1 MSQINESTI
10 ATPGVYVTEIP
21 SFPPSIAQVATAIPA
36 FVGYTEKAENLQP
49 GDLNLVPTRLSSMV
63 EYQQYFGNGPDP
75 GITEVDIDL
84 NNIVTAVK
92 RNATY
97 YMYDSIRMFF
107 LNGGSV
113 CYIVSIGEFPTP
125 PTPASY
131 DKTDFTNGLT
141 ALRKYDEPT
150 LLLFPDAVL
159 LPSAADLYYVQDQ
172 ALIQC
177 GDLQD
182 RFCILDLIEPANWD
196 AGVTDFRSGIGMGNL
211 NYGAAYAPYLKTNLG
226 LTVVYGN
233 LKGKIFQAGAPVD
246 LKIFTAVQA
255 TKDLIT
261 SMNNLILDTVTV
273 KNGVGGLLIPS
284 FLDLEE
290 KWVSLVNTYQNSI
303 DNTVSPPTDV
313 EGNFEPLITFLY
325 LLAQVVDIWA
335 APTGANRVLGDS
347 ASGGLKQDILNLITT
362 SLIATMTEVIAYDQG
377 ARDTFELHV
386 YYDSVART
394 ALLGTFHDGLWNN
407 IFHAAP
413 PPPNAS
419 IYVGP
424 TKPTQ
429 RMHAVPTFTTLFN
442 QLNKGVAQILSLLG
456 TYQVSY
462 EQTLL
467 QTHPVY
473 KQIINVVKNTGT
485 TLPPSGAIAGVYAS
499 VDATRG
505 VWKAPA
511 NVSLAGVTGL
521 THNIDDPGQG
531 TLNIDITAG
540 KSINAIRAFT
550 GKGILVWGART
561 LDGNSNDFRYIS
573 VRRFL
578 IMVEESVKMASMQFV
593 FEPNDGNT
601 WVRIRAMIENYL
613 TNLWRLG
620 ALAGS
625 KPEQSFYVKVG
636 LGQTMIFDDILNGK
650 MIIEVGL
657 APVRPAEFIILR
669 FSQIQQQA

>member
-36 FVGYTEKAENLQP
+36 FVGYTAQADNLQP
-49 GDLNLVPTRLSSMV
+49 GDLHLVPTRLSSMV
-63 EYQQYFGNGPDP
+63 EYQQYFGDGPDP
-75 GITEVDIDL
+75 GISEVDIDL
-84 NNIVTAVK
+84 NNIVTGVK

-113 CYIVSIGEFPTP
+113 CYIVSIGTFPTP
-125 PTPASY
+125 PAPPSY
-131 DKTDFTNGLT
+131 NKADFESGLDV
-141 ALRKYDEPT
+141 LRKYDEPT

-159 LPSAADLYYVQDQ
+159 LGADLYTVQDY
-172 ALIQC
+172 ALKQC

-182 RFCILDLIEPANWD
+182 RFCILDLLEPTTWAN
-196 AGVTDFRSGIGMGNL
+196 GVTDFRNNTGVENL

-226 LTVVYGN
+226 LSVVYGN
-233 LKGKIFQAGAPVD
+233 LQNKIYQVGSPID
-246 LKIFTAVQA
+246 LKNFTTSTDAQN
-255 TKDLIT
+255 LIT
-261 SMNNLILDTVTV
+261 SMNNLILDTTTITSAVTAE
-273 KNGVGGLLIPS
+273 
-284 FLDLEE
+284 F
-290 KWVSLVNTYQNSI
+290 
-303 DNTVSPPTDV
+303 
-313 EGNFEPLITFLY
+313 
-325 LLAQVVDIWA
+325 
-335 APTGANRVLGDS
+335 TGANLDLAEQWAFLVNDYQTSYDSTVPSDDELKYEKLYVFLYSIGKLVDTWLGTGAGKVLGDS
-347 ASGGLKQDILNLITT
+347 GNHGLRDDINSIKDS
-362 SLIATMTEVIAYDQG
+362 SLIAAMTKLLHYDESADVVFTAGAY
-377 ARDTFELHV
+377 
-386 YYDSVART
+386 YT
-394 ALLGTFHDGLWNN
+394 AHHPIIVSFTDANWGN
-407 IFHAAP
+407 IFSAASAP
-413 PPPNAS
+413 DSS
-419 IYVGP
+419 IFVGANVFAKRLFSI
-424 TKPTQ
+424 TGLT
-429 RMHAVPTFTTLFN
+429 AVFN
-442 QLNKGVAQILSLLG
+442 QFNKGISQILSLLG
-456 TYQVSY
+456 TYQTTY
-462 EQTLL
+462 EQNLL

-473 KQIINVVKNTGT
+473 KQIVNVVKNAT
-485 TLPPSGAIAGVYAS
+485 TILPPSGAIAGVYAS

-511 NVSLAGVTGL
+511 NVSLTGVTAL
-521 THNIDDPGQG
+521 TYNIDDPTQG
-531 TLNIDITAG
+531 RLNIDAMSG

-561 LDGNSNDFRYIS
+561 MDGNSNDFRYIS

>member
-36 FVGYTEKAENLQP
+36 FVGYTAKADNLQP

-84 NNIVTAVK
+84 NNIVTGVK

-107 LNGGSV
+107 LNGGST
-113 CYIVSIGEFPTP
+113 CYIVSIGEFPTAPNP
-125 PTPASY
+125 PSY
-131 DKTDFTNGLT
+131 DKTDFENGLD

-159 LPSAADLYYVQDQ
+159 LGADLYTVQNY
-172 ALIQC
+172 ALKQC

-182 RFCILDLIEPANWD
+182 RFSILDLLEPASWPN
-196 AGVTDFRSGIGMGNL
+196 GVTDFRNSTGVENL

-226 LTVVYGN
+226 LSVVYGN
-233 LKGKIFQAGAPVD
+233 LQNKIFQAGSPID
-246 LKIFTAVQA
+246 LKNFTSSTDAQN
-255 TKDLIT
+255 LIT
-261 SMNNLILDTVTV
+261 SMNNLILDTTTVQNTV
-273 KNGVGGLLIPS
+273 KALFTGHN
-284 FLDLEE
+284 LDLAEQ
-290 KWVSLVNTYQNSI
+290 WQFLVNEYQTSF
-303 DNTVSPPTDV
+303 DSTVTPPTDD
-313 EGNFEPLITFLY
+313 EPKFEALVTFLY
-325 LLAQVVDIWA
+325 TVAKVVDTWA
-335 APTGANRVLGDS
+335 AAAGANRVLGDS
-347 ASGGLKQDILNLITT
+347 AGAGLKQDILNIITS
-362 SLIATMTEVIAYDQG
+362 SLIATMTKVLHYDEAADTLFTAGAYYTAHHTVITSFTDATWG
-377 ARDTFELHV
+377 HIF
-386 YYDSVART
+386 T
-394 ALLGTFHDGLWNN
+394 A
-407 IFHAAP
+407 ASAP
-413 PPPNAS
+413 DAS
-419 IYVGP
+419 IYVGANLP
-424 TKPTQ
+424 SK
-429 RMHAVPTFTTLFN
+429 RLHAVPTFTTLFN

-456 TYQVSY
+456 TYQANY
-462 EQTLL
+462 EQSLL

-473 KQIINVVKNTGT
+473 KQIVNVVKNAAT

-511 NVSLAGVTGL
+511 NVSLTGVTAL
-521 THNIDDPGQG
+521 TYNIDDPTQG
-531 TLNIDITAG
+531 GLNIDAMSG

-578 IMVEESVKMASMQFV
+578 INVEESVKMASMQFV